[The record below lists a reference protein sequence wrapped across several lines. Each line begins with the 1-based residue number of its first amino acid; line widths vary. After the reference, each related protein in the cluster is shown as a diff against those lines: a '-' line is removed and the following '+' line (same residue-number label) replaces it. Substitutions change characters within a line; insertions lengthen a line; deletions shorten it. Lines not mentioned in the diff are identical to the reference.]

1 MPKREDSLL
10 IEDIYESGTKI
21 QRYISGYSFADFS
34 KDERTVDAVIRNF
47 EIIGEAARN
56 LSPAFLQKHSSIPWS
71 EIISYCNL
79 LIHAYFGVS
88 LKAVWNII

>member
-1 MPKREDSLL
+1 MPKRDDSLL

-21 QRYISGYSFADFS
+21 QRYISGYSFEGFS

-56 LSPAFLQKHSSIPWS
+56 PHLLFCKNILLFHGLRSLATATFLFMRI
-71 EIISYCNL
+71 L
-79 LIHAYFGVS
+79 VS
-88 LKAVWNII
+88 A